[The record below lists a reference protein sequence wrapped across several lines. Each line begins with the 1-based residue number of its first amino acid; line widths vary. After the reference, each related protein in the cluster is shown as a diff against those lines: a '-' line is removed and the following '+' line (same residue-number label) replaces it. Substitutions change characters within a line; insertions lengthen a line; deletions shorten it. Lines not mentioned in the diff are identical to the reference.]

1 MRGSGRALARGHEVE
16 PNLPPERAAA
26 SLDAQLMTLQIRCGM
41 GASPEVVR
49 MRAEVAFRGLLAD

>member
-1 MRGSGRALARGHEVE
+1 
-16 PNLPPERAAA
+16 
-26 SLDAQLMTLQIRCGM
+26 MTLQIRCGM